1 MCRMRASL
9 ISILILKLLPID
21 AADQRELAMSL
32 FNQLEEMQWKQLRH
46 DENYH
51 KEIWLL
57 TVQQRITHMTL
68 HLSKY
73 GSKIIRAAFSE
84 DSDTLKK
91 IAIDALIIVFSSAN
105 IFNAI
110 LPKLALSEEELDEK
124 NITSLAQRIFN
135 KYNFKNIDPKVFLAL
150 DILDCTGKL
159 CKTVESLDHLE
170 IVNYRESI
178 LENLSTLF
186 STLLALCYS
195 AGEMDIADHIQN
207 RLYSVEQKN
216 PYFKRL
222 GNYQTGYL

>member
-1 MCRMRASL
+1 
-9 ISILILKLLPID
+9 
-21 AADQRELAMSL
+21 
-32 FNQLEEMQWKQLRH
+32 
-46 DENYH
+46 
-51 KEIWLL
+51 
-57 TVQQRITHMTL
+57 MTL

-84 DSDTLKK
+84 DSETLKK

-110 LPKLALSEEELDEK
+110 IPKFALSEDELNEDS
-124 NITSLAQRIFN
+124 IASLAQKIFN
-135 KYNFKNIDPKVFLAL
+135 NYEFKSIDPKVFLAL
-150 DILDCTGKL
+150 NISDCTGKM

-170 IVNYRESI
+170 IVNYRECI
-178 LENLSTLF
+178 LDNLSTLF

-195 AGEMDIADHIQN
+195 LGEMDIADHIKN
-207 RLYSVEQKN
+207 RLYAVEQKN

>member
-1 MCRMRASL
+1 MRSSL
-9 ISILILKLLPID
+9 ISILILKLLSTD
-21 AADQRELAMSL
+21 AADQQELAMSL
-32 FNQLEEMQWKQLRH
+32 FNQLEDMQWKQLRH

-84 DSDTLKK
+84 DTETLKK

-110 LPKLALSEEELDEK
+110 IPKFALSKDELAEI
-124 NITSLAQRIFN
+124 NLAALAQK
-135 KYNFKNIDPKVFLAL
+135 KYNNYDFKNADPKVLLAL
-150 DILDCTGKL
+150 DISDCTGRM

-170 IVNYRESI
+170 IVNYRDDI
-178 LENLSTLF
+178 LDNLSGLF
-186 STLLALCYS
+186 STLLAMCYS
-195 AGEMDIADHIQN
+195 LDEVDIAENIKN
-207 RLYSVEQKN
+207 RLYAVEQKN